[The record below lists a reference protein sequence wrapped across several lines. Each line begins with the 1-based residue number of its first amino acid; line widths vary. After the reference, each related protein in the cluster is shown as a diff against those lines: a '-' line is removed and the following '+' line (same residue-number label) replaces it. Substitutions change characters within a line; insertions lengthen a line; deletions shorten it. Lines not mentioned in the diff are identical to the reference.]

1 MSENGQIKCEKC
13 GSTDISQNP
22 KTGKLRC
29 NYCRY
34 EFEPEKS
41 EEIVTDA
48 GKLEGEHVN
57 KGAEDIKRRCGKNSF
72 DIISDRFNYFVDSV
86 F

>member
-48 GKLEGEHVN
+48 PPFGFSP
-57 KGAEDIKRRCGKNSF
+57 AA
-72 DIISDRFNYFVDSV
+72 
-86 F
+86 

>member
-1 MSENGQIKCEKC
+1 MSEKLRQIKCEKC

-48 GKLEGEHVN
+48 GKLRGRTC
-57 KGAEDIKRRCGKNSF
+57 KQRSRGYYCR
-72 DIISDRFNYFVDSV
+72 
-86 F
+86 

>member
-1 MSENGQIKCEKC
+1 MSENEQIKCEKC

-48 GKLEGEHVN
+48 GN
-57 KGAEDIKRRCGKNSF
+57 
-72 DIISDRFNYFVDSV
+72 
-86 F
+86 